1 MSSSRQGVATAPSST
16 GNVSDKPADKTP
28 LLVVGHEAD
37 RSGATLFLL
46 DVVAR
51 LAAQPHFDVGVAL
64 AEDGPVT
71 ADFHRLCPTKVTP
84 RAEEAGRSFWH
95 SLPRVVLAHSVVS
108 HTALQAWPDRDTA
121 LVSYIQ
127 ELDSEIARSGAPVM
141 MDGFRDQTFIAG
153 AECVRDMLV
162 ERFEVPQAKV
172 RVVRNGIPPVESWA
186 PLRDRSALRDEL
198 GVPPDAVLF
207 MGSGPVCW
215 RKGTDLFFHA
225 AAQLHSALGTDTPA
239 RFVWFGR
246 QDEPFTRQLRQDIE
260 SFGLSEIVTLL
271 PPSSTPRDLFH
282 AADVYLLT
290 SREEPFS
297 RALLEV
303 LALGVPAIAFRQGGV
318 PELAAADEGLHVV
331 PYADTSAMARVAQT
345 LLDGARRRRDQS
357 AARRIAARHT
367 LSQALEDTELV
378 IAETVRKAPP
388 PGRQNGR
395 PRDSGRVLA
404 RLGGRPVRPEPLIF
418 GRPQVLEEDVAAV
431 AATMRSGWIGKG
443 PRVEEFE
450 TAFARY
456 IGCRNAVAV
465 SSCTSALHLALLAAG
480 ARPGTEVVTTS
491 VTYPAT
497 VNAIVQTGATAVL
510 ADVDPA
516 TRAATVDD
524 LMDRVTDR
532 TIAVVPMT
540 MAGYP
545 FETARLMARCQSSGI
560 AVVEDAAH
568 CVEGWSR
575 GSKVG
580 AIADATCFSFYPTKN
595 LTAIDGGM
603 VTTPHDDWA
612 ASIRLRANQG
622 VDVDA
627 WRRATAPQH
636 YAMLDSGI
644 KANLTDVHAALGLS
658 QLARLE
664 ENLSRRRKLWSLY
677 TEGLAGLPLD
687 LPALP
692 PAEHGVHAMHL
703 YTVLVRPEQLTVDR
717 DEVLASL
724 RAENIGCGVHY
735 AALHLQPYFSRLGMR
750 PEDLPRARVVSER
763 VLSLPFSPALT
774 DADAHDVIAAV
785 NKVLL
790 HYTT

>member
-1 MSSSRQGVATAPSST
+1 MSSGRRGVAVAPSET
-16 GNVSDKPADKTP
+16 RLMPGTPTERTP

-46 DVVAR
+46 DLVAR
-51 LAAQPHFDVGVAL
+51 LSAQPHLDVSVAL
-64 AEDGPVT
+64 AEDGPL
-71 ADFHRLCPTKVTP
+71 AREFHRLCPTKVTP
-84 RAEEAGRSFWH
+84 RAEEAGWAFWH
-95 SLPRVVLAHSVVS
+95 ALPRVVIAHSVVS
-108 HTALQAWPDRDTA
+108 HHALRTWPERDTS
-121 LVSYIQ
+121 LVSYVQ
-127 ELDSEIARSGAPVM
+127 ELDSEIARSGAPVKM
-141 MDGFRDQTFIAG
+141 EGFLDQTFIAG

-162 ERFEVPQAKV
+162 ERFQVQAAKV
-172 RVVRNGIPPVESWA
+172 RVIRNGVPPVQSWA
-186 PLRDRSALRDEL
+186 PLRNRSDLRDEL
-198 GVPPDAVLF
+198 HVPSDTVLF

-215 RKGTDLFFHA
+215 RKGTDLFVQTA
-225 AAQLHSALGTDTPA
+225 ARLLNSLGNDVDM

-246 QDEPFTRQLRQDIE
+246 QDEPFTRQLRYDIE
-260 SFGLSEIVTLL
+260 SLGLTEVVTLL
-271 PPSSTPRDLFH
+271 PPSSAPRDLFH

-318 PELAAADEGLHVV
+318 PELGSCDEGLHVV
-331 PYADTSAMARVAQT
+331 PYADTPAMAQVALS
-345 LLDGARRRRDQS
+345 LLDDSRRCHDQV

-367 LSQALEDTELV
+367 LGQALEATELV
-378 IAETVRKAPP
+378 LAGAVRTASPP
-388 PGRQNGR
+388 AHQDTLRQ
-395 PRDSGRVLA
+395 DSGLA
-404 RLGGRPVRPEPLIF
+404 RLGGRPVRREPLVF
-418 GRPQVLEEDVAAV
+418 GRPQVLDEDVTAV

-450 TAFARY
+450 AAFARY

-465 SSCTSALHLALLAAG
+465 SSCTSALQLSLLAAG
-480 ARPGTEVVTTS
+480 AQPGTEVVTTS

-497 VNAIVQTGATAVL
+497 VNAILQTGATVVL

-516 TRAATVDD
+516 TRSATVDD
-524 LMDRVTDR
+524 LMGRVTDR

-545 FETARLMARCQSSGI
+545 FDTARLMARCHDLGI
-560 AVVEDAAH
+560 SVIEDAAH
-568 CVEGWSR
+568 CVEGWSHGR
-575 GSKVG
+575 KVG

-627 WRRATAPQH
+627 WRRTVSPQH
-636 YAMLDSGI
+636 YAMLEPGV
-644 KANLTDVHAALGLS
+644 KANLSDVHAALGLS
-658 QLARLE
+658 QLTRLDA
-664 ENLSRRRKLWSLY
+664 NLSERRRLWSLY

-692 PAEHGVHAMHL
+692 PADHGIHAMHL
-703 YTVLVRPEQLTVDR
+703 YTVLIRLEQIAVDR
-717 DEVLASL
+717 DEILASL

-735 AALHLQPYFSRLGMR
+735 PALHVQPYFSRLGMR
-750 PEDLPRARVVSER
+750 PEDLPGARRVSER
-763 VLSLPFSPALT
+763 TLSLPFSPTLT
-774 DADAHDVIAAV
+774 DTDARDVIAAV

-790 HYTT
+790 HYGT